1 MFKPYLKDRH
11 MHAFVLKHKI
21 TKNELS
27 ERDNNELINLAR
39 KTYFIGTDQERP
51 ELNPNHP
58 WNLGHY
64 GMITPITPQTDKL
77 TRIFYKHLTET
88 FDNLDLIHPRRLTSK
103 KPIQNECSMMDSTY
117 VYLSKK
123 DMAVSFWHNHA
134 MTGAINMVYY
144 ASVPDETATLSIVN
158 HLDWNKTSLEEKV
171 IEIKVQTGDMI
182 IMPAWFDHK
191 PNPPDKSNELR
202 IVFNK
207 TYMSLNRPVIHIDKC
222 DLSIIGD
229 PDIYSDFSPQ
239 EALTHDS
246 YNLDWIPW

>member
-1 MFKPYLKDRH
+1 MFKPYLKDKYI
-11 MHAFVLKHKI
+11 HAFVLKHKI

-39 KTYFIGTDQERP
+39 KTFFIGTDQERP

-58 WNLGHY
+58 WNSGNYSIL
-64 GMITPITPQTDKL
+64 TPITPQTDKL
-77 TRIFYKHLTET
+77 TRIFYKHLIET
-88 FDNLDLIHPRRLTSK
+88 FDNLDIIHPRRLTSK
-103 KPIQNECSMMDSTY
+103 KPIQHECSMMDSTF

-123 DMAVSFWHNHA
+123 DMAVSFWHSHS
-134 MTGAINMVYY
+134 MSGAINMVYY
-144 ASVPDETATLSIVN
+144 PSVPDETATLSIVN
-158 HLDWNKTSLEEKV
+158 HYTSLASLEEKV

-182 IMPAWFDHK
+182 IMPAWFEHK

-207 TYMSLNRPVIHIDKC
+207 TYMSLKRPVIHIDKC

-229 PDIYSDFSPQ
+229 PDTDFDESF
-239 EALTHDS
+239 TRDS
-246 YNLDWIPW
+246 YNQDWIPW

>member
-1 MFKPYLKDRH
+1 MFKPYLKGRDL
-11 MHAFVLKHKI
+11 HAFVLKHKI

-39 KTYFIGTDQERP
+39 ETYFIGTDEERP
-51 ELNPNHP
+51 ELNPHHP
-58 WNLGHY
+58 WNQGLY
-64 GMITPITPQTDKL
+64 GVVTPITPQTDKL

-103 KPIQNECSMMDSTY
+103 KPIQHECCNMDSTY

-123 DMAVSFWHNHA
+123 DMAISLWHNHS
-134 MTGAINMVYY
+134 MNGTINMVYY
-144 ASVPDETATLSIVN
+144 ASVPDETATLNIVN
-158 HLDWNKTSLEEKV
+158 HLDWTKTSLEEKV

-207 TYMSLNRPVIHIDKC
+207 TYMSLKRPVIHIDKC

-229 PDIYSDFSPQ
+229 PDTDFDESF
-239 EALTHDS
+239 TRDS
-246 YNLDWIPW
+246 YNQDWIPW